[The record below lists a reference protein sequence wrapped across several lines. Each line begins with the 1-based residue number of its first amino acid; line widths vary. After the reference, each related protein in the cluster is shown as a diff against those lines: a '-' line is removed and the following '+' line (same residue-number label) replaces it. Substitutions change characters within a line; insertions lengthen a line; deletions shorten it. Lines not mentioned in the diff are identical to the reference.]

1 MNSKEIPVWT
11 LLQGQVLLKTFGVIS
26 KFGDDDTVCTVMD
39 DPRFCTFRVPHEIM
53 LGHYNIL
60 VFVGLIPQG
69 GVSNKVIRLDQEVA
83 PRAYAYSPFIKGGIS
98 TRKGSAALLVSNGAP
113 FDTTVT
119 AFSSSEE
126 RFVQGEQLVQVV
138 YRSVLAFPKRD
149 GSGTIITF
157 RYPSLEPQ
165 YRFVRSLPN
174 ELIICSA
181 SSY

>member
-26 KFGDDDTVCTVMD
+26 KSGNDTVCIVRN
-39 DPRFCTFRVPHEIM
+39 DPRFCTFRVPHEKM
-53 LGHYNIL
+53 LEHCNIL
-60 VFVGLIPQG
+60 IFVGLIPQG

-83 PRAYAYSPFIKGGIS
+83 SHDVYSPFVKGGIS
-98 TRKGSAALLVSNGAP
+98 TRKGSAALSVSNGAP

-126 RFVQGEQLVQVV
+126 RFIHGKQLVQVV
-138 YRSVLAFPKRD
+138 YRSALAFPKGDER
-149 GSGTIITF
+149 GVVITF
-157 RYPSLEPQ
+157 RDRSLEPQ

-174 ELIICSA
+174 ELIVHSA